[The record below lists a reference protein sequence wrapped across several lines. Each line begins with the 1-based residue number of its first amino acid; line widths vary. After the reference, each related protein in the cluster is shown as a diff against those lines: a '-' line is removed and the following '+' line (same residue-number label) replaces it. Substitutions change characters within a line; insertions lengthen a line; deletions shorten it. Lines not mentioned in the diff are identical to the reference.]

1 MPSVKF
7 YFETESYK
15 VVQTVI
21 KLTLWSRGALELE
34 ILPNSPV
41 AVVIGLHYQ
50 ARHGILKKDIF
61 TQTSCTL
68 SHTHTS
74 VYMYIAFYFVVDF
87 FIHKYFASIKQL
99 ERFFFF

>member
-15 VVQTVI
+15 VVQTAL

-41 AVVIGLHYQ
+41 AGVVGLHYQ

-68 SHTHTS
+68 SHTHTHL
-74 VYMYIAFYFVVDF
+74 YIC
-87 FIHKYFASIKQL
+87 I
-99 ERFFFF
+99 